1 VLDHIYQALTEFN
14 GQRYI
19 YVEDVLVATFCFF
32 FCSLHLF
39 KVKDMRQ
46 RWLVPICKQK
56 GGPLVNSTLLPVLPK
71 QKQLSFEEHLPKG

>member
-1 VLDHIYQALTEFN
+1 MSHLALTVTYM
-14 GQRYI
+14 YI
-19 YVEDVLVATFCFF
+19 LQDVSMVTFFIVVCL
-32 FCSLHLF
+32 LHLF